1 MRIWLMLVA
10 FGLAACPI
18 TAQEG
23 GLSAKYSRRLEKI
36 LSENIAPF
44 WIRKSLDRE
53 NGGYIINFGPASEPG
68 GEGPK
73 ALVTQARMVWYFAR
87 MARAGRDVQQ
97 NLAAAEIGYRFLRE
111 KLWDEKNGGF
121 YWEVDPTG
129 NKKLMPRK
137 HLYGQSYGFYAV
149 SEYYLASKRPDVL
162 EFATRIFDVLE
173 ARAHDKTYGGYIEYF
188 NEDWTAPPAGE
199 ISYMGVPP
207 DWKLM
212 NTHLHLMEAM
222 TTFYR
227 ASGLPRAR
235 ERLLELMAIDSNA
248 VVRKDVGACTDKYRR
263 DWTPILDT
271 DFAVVSY
278 GHDVESVWLLID
290 ACDAAGLPVHPYLD
304 LFRTLWRYSL
314 KYGYDRSAGGF
325 YESGPINRNADA
337 LRKIWWVEAEA
348 IVSALY
354 MYRMTGDSQYLEVF
368 DRTLEFIEKHL
379 VDWRNGEWH
388 EFVTPDGKTGGSK
401 AHVWKAAYH
410 NGRAM
415 IECLQLLCCLEAVHK
430 Q

>member
-1 MRIWLMLVA
+1 MRVGMMLAA
-10 FGLAACPI
+10 FGLAVSPI
-18 TAQEG
+18 VAQESA
-23 GLSAKYSRRLEKI
+23 LSAKYTQRIERI
-36 LSENIAPF
+36 LTENIAPF
-44 WIRKSLDRE
+44 WLAKSLDRV

-68 GEGPK
+68 GAAPK

-129 NKKLMPRK
+129 DKKLMPRK
-137 HLYGQSYGFYAV
+137 HLYGQSYALYAV
-149 SEYYLASKRPDVL
+149 SEYYLASRRQDVL
-162 EFATRIFDVLE
+162 AFATQIFEVLE
-173 ARAHDKTYGGYIEYF
+173 ARAHDRTYGGYIEYF
-188 NEDWTAPPAGE
+188 NQDWTSPPPGE
-199 ISYMGVPP
+199 ISYMGVTA

-227 ASGLPRAR
+227 ARKLPQAR
-235 ERLLELMAIDSNA
+235 ERLLELIEINSNA

-263 DWTPILDT
+263 DWTPILDAG
-271 DFAVVSY
+271 FGVVSY
-278 GHDVESVWLLID
+278 GHDIENVWLLID
-290 ACDAAGLPVHPYLD
+290 ACEAAVIPVRPFLD

-314 KYGYDRSAGGF
+314 KHGYDGSAGGF

-354 MYRMTGDSQYLEVF
+354 MFRMTGDSQYLEVF
-368 DRTLEFIEKHL
+368 DKTLNFIEKHL

-388 EFVTPDGKTGGSK
+388 EYVTPDGKTGGSK
-401 AHVWKAAYH
+401 AHAWKAAYH
-410 NGRAM
+410 DGRAM
-415 IECLQLLCCLEAVHK
+415 IECLQLLK
-430 Q
+430 